1 MASDHEVSPVVSRKL
16 RVLFFAE
23 PATLAHVARPVVLA
37 GELAGREFDVMVA
50 TGEDFR
56 WIVDQAK
63 LPAIGM
69 EAIGSKAYLAAVAAG
84 RPVFPFEVLK
94 RYVEEDLRLIKAY
107 APDVVV
113 GDLRFSLAV
122 SARLAGVRYLAVT
135 NAYWSPFARARFEVP
150 VHALTQGRGHTA
162 VKHAFRLAWPLISAY
177 HALPM
182 HRLRKRYGFPSLGLD
197 LRKVFS
203 EGDKALFAD
212 VPSMV
217 PIDRQPAPNRY
228 AYLGP
233 VVWSPPGILPPELT
247 NEDDERPLVYLA
259 LGSSGDSALLYG
271 IAEALLA
278 LGCRVAVST
287 GQARAVS
294 LPRGVVSAP
303 FFPGTDLAAR
313 ATVVVCNGG
322 SPGTHQALAK
332 GTPVLGI
339 PENLDQMLNMQFV
352 VESGAGLALRA
363 DRLSA
368 RGVSAMVRRLLDEES
383 FRQSAV
389 RVSQEFA
396 RYACGDRLA
405 AIISEHW
412 QE

>member
-84 RPVFPFEVLK
+84 RPVFPLEVLE
-94 RYVEEDLRLIKAY
+94 RYVEEDLRLIQAY

-135 NAYWSPFARARFEVP
+135 NAYWSPFARARFDVP
-150 VHALTQGRGHTA
+150 VHALTRGRGHSAIT
-162 VKHAFRLAWPLISAY
+162 HAFRLAWPLISAY

-197 LRKVFS
+197 LRNVFT
-203 EGDKALFAD
+203 EGDTTLFAD

-217 PIDRQPAPNRY
+217 PTYGCPTPDRY
-228 AYLGP
+228 AYIGP
-233 VVWSPPGILPPELT
+233 VVWSPPGSLPPELMDE
-247 NEDDERPLVYLA
+247 EDGRPLVYLA
-259 LGSSGDSALLYG
+259 LGSSGDSALLHG
-271 IAEALLA
+271 ISSALLS

-287 GQARAVS
+287 GQAGAVS
-294 LPRGVVSAP
+294 LPRGVVAAR
-303 FFPGTDLAAR
+303 FFPGAELAAR
-313 ATVVVCNGG
+313 AKVVVCNGG
-322 SPGTHQALAK
+322 SPGTHQALAQ

-352 VESGAGLALRA
+352 VESGAGLAMRA

-368 RGVSAMVRRLLDEES
+368 SGVSSMVLRLLTEDS
-383 FRQSAV
+383 FRQAAFRISHD
-389 RVSQEFA
+389 FA
-396 RYACGDRLA
+396 RYACGERLA
-405 AIISEHW
+405 ETVSALLE
-412 QE
+412 

>member
-1 MASDHEVSPVVSRKL
+1 MTVHHDVAPVVSHKA

-23 PATLAHVARPVVLA
+23 PATLAHVARPAVLA
-37 GELAGREFDVMVA
+37 GELAGRGFDVMVA

-63 LPAIGM
+63 LPAIAM
-69 EAIGSKAYLAAVAAG
+69 QAIGTKAYLAAVAAG
-84 RPVFPFEVLK
+84 RPVFSLDVLE
-94 RYVEEDLRLIKAY
+94 RYVEEDLRLIQAY
-107 APDVVV
+107 APDVIV

-122 SARLAGVRYLAVT
+122 SARLAGVRYLTVT
-135 NAYWSPFARARFEVP
+135 NAYWSPFAPVNFEVP
-150 VHALTQGRGHTA
+150 VHALTRGWGHSV
-162 VKHAFRLAWPLISAY
+162 VKQAFRLAWPLISAY

-197 LRKVFS
+197 LRKVFT
-203 EGDKALFAD
+203 EGDTTLFAD

-217 PIDRQPAPNRY
+217 PIDRPPAPNRY

-233 VVWSPPGILPPELT
+233 VVWSPSGILPPELT
-247 NEDDERPLVYLA
+247 SQGDGRPLVYLA

-278 LGCRVAVST
+278 LGCGVAVST
-287 GQARAVS
+287 GQDRAVS
-294 LPRGVVSAP
+294 LPRGVVAAP
-303 FFPGTDLAAR
+303 FFPGAELAAR
-313 ATVVVCNGG
+313 ARVVVCNGG

-352 VESGAGLALRA
+352 VGSGAGLALRA

-368 RGVSAMVRRLLDEES
+368 RGVSSMVRKLLDDES
-383 FRQSAV
+383 FRRSAV

-405 AIISEHW
+405 AIISEH
-412 QE
+412 